1 MKLSSTLSHS
11 IKQLLSSSPGDI
23 RAGGRVR
30 KGIAST
36 SACGM
41 AAVLAIG
48 LAFCTCHAGAAEPA
62 GSVGP
67 TDKLELVEFRDV
79 ALGDALRL
87 LSRQSGLQVVPSA
100 EAAKVNVSL
109 YLRDVEPL
117 TALESLCNAHGLWF
131 RQHPET
137 GITFIRTT
145 REYERD
151 LETFRDEGTQVF
163 TLLYPNALDVAV
175 AIRDLFGERVEL
187 SFGADEEQVFEELRE
202 RLDRFDLFDQ
212 RSQGLGLFEGG
223 LGGTQPGSSLN
234 RSTGERTTRVA
245 RRRDDLL
252 ARSRRSSARN
262 GDSSRVQLTAEQIQ
276 AIEAAVQGADE
287 LPPILAERFSGS
299 RTSIFVTVIRR
310 HNKIIVRTSDQ
321 QTMAQVR
328 ELIEKLDVPTSL
340 VLLEV
345 KVMTVDLGDQF
356 DSVFDFQFKGGDF
369 SGAFTTGDIQGTT
382 TPGSLSL
389 GGTGL
394 NTGNLI
400 FQFVGD
406 NLRARMQLLE
416 QQGRITTMATPMLLT
431 ANNEVSR
438 IFVGEERPLNRS
450 FTGPQTLVGG
460 DVQTTTPGSTAIEF
474 RPVGTTLLVTPNIN
488 ADRTVTLR
496 LLQETSA
503 VSPNPAPVLVPTDTG
518 FEEREVDIV
527 QTRTVSGTIV
537 AKDGLA
543 VAIGGL
549 IEETV
554 RDDRKQVPI
563 LGRIP
568 IVGFFFRRQESDRL
582 RQELVIVIRPYVLS
596 TPSEAEDASR
606 RLLRELS
613 LHPNVPEARGTMET
627 FEPEE
632 VIRAEPRK
640 HELRSIFEFHSLE
653 WGEEP

>member
-1 MKLSSTLSHS
+1 
-11 IKQLLSSSPGDI
+11 LSSSPGGV
-23 RAGGRVR
+23 RAGGRAR

-36 SACGM
+36 WIGRT
-41 AAVLAIG
+41 AAFLAVG
-48 LAFCTCHAGAAEPA
+48 LALWTGYAEAAERA
-62 GSVGP
+62 ASVGP

-117 TALESLCNAHGLWF
+117 AALESLCNAHGLWF

-137 GITFIRTT
+137 GITLVRTI

-151 LETFRDEGTQVF
+151 LETFRDERTQVF

-187 SFGADEEQVFEELRE
+187 SFGADEAEVFDELRE

-223 LGGTQPGSSLN
+223 LGGTELASSLN
-234 RSTGERTTRVA
+234 RYTDEPTTRVV

-252 ARSRRSSARN
+252 ARSRRSSARRSE
-262 GDSSRVQLTAEQIQ
+262 SSREELTAEQIQ
-276 AIEAAVQGADE
+276 AIEAAIQRADE
-287 LPPILAERFSGS
+287 LPPALAERFSRG
-299 RTSIFVTVIRR
+299 RASIFVTVIRR

-356 DSVFDFQFKGGDF
+356 DSVFDFQFKEGDF
-369 SGAFTTGDIQGTT
+369 SGGFTTGDIQGPA

-416 QQGRITTMATPMLLT
+416 QEGRVTTMATPMLLT

-450 FTGPQTLVGG
+450 FTGPQTLVGD

-503 VSPNPAPVLVPTDTG
+503 VSPDPAPVLVPTDTG
-518 FEEREVDIV
+518 FEEQEVDVV

-563 LGRIP
+563 LGKIP
-568 IVGFFFRRQESDRL
+568 IIGFFFRRQESDRL
-582 RQELVIVIRPYVLS
+582 RQELVIMIRPHVLS
-596 TPSEAEDASR
+596 TPTESEEVSR
-606 RLLRELS
+606 RLVRELS
-613 LHPNVPEARGTMET
+613 LHPNVPDARGTMEA

-632 VIRAEPRK
+632 VSRAKPRE
-640 HELRSIFEFHSLE
+640 HELRNLFEFHSLE